1 MQRQQQQQESMQ
13 QRQMQQE
20 EQFPNGHRQTPQQLQ
35 SSETQLNYDEFERSR
50 QHHMERQQLQE
61 QQSMKAEKIVNQQH
75 QHNQSN
81 NTSIRA
87 GNGNMQMRTDM
98 ANQQANA
105 MRSST
110 GKSQQ
115 LSSLDDILG
124 MDDSPQAES
133 LQNTIQQSVQPSG
146 AQDIMALAQQMQ
158 NARDEPT
165 K

>member
-1 MQRQQQQQESMQ
+1 
-13 QRQMQQE
+13 
-20 EQFPNGHRQTPQQLQ
+20 
-35 SSETQLNYDEFERSR
+35 
-50 QHHMERQQLQE
+50 MERQQLQE

-87 GNGNMQMRTDM
+87 GNGNMQMRSDM

-105 MRSST
+105 MRST
-110 GKSQQ
+110 GGKSHQ

-124 MDDSPQAES
+124 MDDSPQSES

-158 NARDEPT
+158 NSRDEPT

>member
-1 MQRQQQQQESMQ
+1 
-13 QRQMQQE
+13 
-20 EQFPNGHRQTPQQLQ
+20 RQTPQQLQ

-50 QHHMERQQLQE
+50 QNHRERQQLQE
-61 QQSMKAEKIVNQQH
+61 QQSMKAEKYINQNH
-75 QHNQSN
+75 QHNQST
-81 NTSIRA
+81 NTSVRG

-105 MRSST
+105 MRSS
-110 GKSQQ
+110 GAKSQQ

-124 MDDSPQAES
+124 MDDSPQGES
-133 LQNTIQQSVQPSG
+133 LQNTIKQSVQPSG